1 MEEITKAP
9 AEEVVQNKKKTEKRS
24 TRGKHSYRTQPYDHR
39 SPSANSAGTPCGSSD
54 ESPLDEEEFE
64 NVGSTN
70 DQKKYRRIQANKRE
84 RTRMH
89 TVNAAFDC
97 LRDLVPT
104 YPSNRKLSK
113 IETLRLAC
121 AYIQD
126 LAQLLNDTSAMHGE
140 DVNIYGE
147 NFARMHHLQANMP
160 GYGTSQTPFK
170 TEFSSQDVN
179 CGNFHMHRA
188 PSLYVASV
196 SITISTHT
204 LFC

>member
-1 MEEITKAP
+1 MAEITKKVV
-9 AEEVVQNKKKTEKRS
+9 EETVQNKKKMEKRGS
-24 TRGKHSYRTQPYDHR
+24 RGKHSYRTQPYDHR

-54 ESPLDEEEFE
+54 ESPIDEEEEETFE
-64 NVGSTN
+64 FGGGE
-70 DQKKYRRIQANKRE
+70 QKKHRRVQANKRE

-126 LAQLLNDTSAMHGE
+126 LAQLLNDTSSTMHGE

-147 NFARMHHLQANMP
+147 NFARMQQLQANMP
-160 GYGTSQTPFK
+160 GGYATTGSQSPFK
-170 TEFSSQDVN
+170 AEFSQD
-179 CGNFHMHRA
+179 GNFQNYRA
-188 PSLYVASV
+188 PNPYV
-196 SITISTHT
+196 SITLISTIVR
-204 LFC
+204 LQ